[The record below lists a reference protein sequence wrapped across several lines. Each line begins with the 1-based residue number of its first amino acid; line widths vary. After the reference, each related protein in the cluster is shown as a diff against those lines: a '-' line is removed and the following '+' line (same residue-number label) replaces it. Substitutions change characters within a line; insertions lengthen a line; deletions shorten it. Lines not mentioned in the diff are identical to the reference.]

1 MTERDRLLELLD
13 DYGECDLSLCDVCDG
28 PMDDC
33 LACKNEQLADY
44 LIANGVIMLPCKVG
58 NTIYF
63 DTYKR
68 GESIGIQP
76 HKVANISIVVSTE
89 RPFGCVGADIYDWEF
104 GKTVFLS
111 REEAERELER
121 RKE

>member
-1 MTERDRLLELLD
+1 MTERDRLISILQSKTQPWEYLL
-13 DYGECDLSLCDVCDG
+13 
-28 PMDDC
+28 
-33 LACKNEQLADY
+33 CKSNIEALADY

-58 NTIYF
+58 DTIYF

-111 REEAERELER
+111 REEAEQELER
-121 RKE
+121 RQNETRAEN